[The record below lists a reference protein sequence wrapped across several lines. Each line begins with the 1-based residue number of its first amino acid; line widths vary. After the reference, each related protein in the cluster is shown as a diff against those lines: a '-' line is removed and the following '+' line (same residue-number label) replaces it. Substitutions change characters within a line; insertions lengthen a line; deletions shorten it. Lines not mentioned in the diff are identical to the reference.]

1 MERVAWKYTRLHVK
15 QIASG
20 DLLYQGAQT
29 GALRN
34 LKGWDGVGG
43 RKDVQEGGDI
53 CIPMVDSC

>member
-1 MERVAWKYTRLHVK
+1 MEVYTTTRK
-15 QIASG
+15 ADTSG